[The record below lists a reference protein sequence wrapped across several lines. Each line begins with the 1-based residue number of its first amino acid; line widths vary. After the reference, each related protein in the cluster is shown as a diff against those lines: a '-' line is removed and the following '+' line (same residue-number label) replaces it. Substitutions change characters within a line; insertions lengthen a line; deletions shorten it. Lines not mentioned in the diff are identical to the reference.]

1 MNKTETCLAERIAFK
16 KEKKKEK
23 KGVTKERLLLTSC
36 EMWNEL
42 VKPFL

>member
-1 MNKTETCLAERIAFK
+1 MNKTETCLAERTAFK
-16 KEKKKEK
+16 KEKKKK
-23 KGVTKERLLLTSC
+23 KRVTKERLLLTSC